1 MFSGGTITVD
11 ATTSGV
17 DPEWGGIINAVDI
30 DWNGAQLGDKTLS
43 TTGEVLS
50 RYKVAI

>member
-1 MFSGGTITVD
+1 MPIGIGGLTEDLIK
-11 ATTSGV
+11 
-17 DPEWGGIINAVDI
+17 ENGGIINAMQI
-30 DWNGAQLGDKTLS
+30 DWNGAQLDDKTLS